1 MEGLRVVRQSQVK
14 TIGKYPRGGVFSTQ
28 GEFLLLENEFRRIV
42 VLRLDTWTEVF
53 RIVLN
58 QVASEAIW
66 YMPSKDGIILLQRDL
81 ETAELTFVLFLNWRV
96 ADPRNPK
103 CSVAP
108 AAKKPNNWRFEPQE
122 SGFHSFALGCFSPN
136 SSVVAQVHESS
147 IVIVSESM
155 ALFWDISDRPVFR
168 FILLLPPPL
177 ARPTFAFLGDRLA
190 IVTQGTLL
198 ILQTVAGAA
207 TVLTEPFSPGSKC
220 FELRETLVPHF
231 GVTQDNVNANSLFI
245 VRYLPDRPV
254 TVQILYEWRPPG
266 DPRALAFIPPANTL
280 LILTSLG
287 VFACR
292 VGSGDPGAPNYL
304 PEQLSF
310 FQGATRIDFN
320 RDFLILADASNL
332 SIFPNPEKSG
342 LQFGDSFEV
351 LEKVT
356 YRNILFVATNVE
368 FCVVVTGAPG
378 DRGHQKADDEA
389 AIYVLKFDDVGALAR
404 RLSGAADLSAK
415 RAGLRLKTPSDR
427 DFADQVYTIGLH
439 LLTSPAE
446 LANGISYLAR
456 AFNAGVPEAQRAT
469 ILAEVLRQRP
479 TARRAFIREA
489 AFRGDELDDALM
501 RAVLALPPREAIR
514 KLIQAK
520 RFDRAADFGD
530 IPEAALFRAIAAAL
544 AGDHAAAR
552 ALFAAVAPALLLK
565 LLDEELL
572 CAVSEDLSP
581 QTLIAIGRPEL
592 ANSQWS
598 AEERHAAFHFAGG
611 RLEAALDIAAQNLAA
626 DWHFA
631 EWPARPTLVD
641 WVDGSAM
648 LQFAAG
654 CFTAHAVG
662 RAVPDAFRN
671 LADACSL
678 AKERRFAE
686 ALSKVRETVYPFDF
700 LRCFAHGPADWA
712 AVIGQVDDPD
722 VRRCAIHFL
731 IASSPKKAY
740 KAVLS
745 RLSIP
750 GLKEIAD
757 ELRATD
763 DALLALT
770 AAAVG
775 IK

>member
-1 MEGLRVVRQSQVK
+1 MEGLKVVRQSQVK

-58 QVASEAIW
+58 QVAYDAIW

-81 ETAELTFVLFLNWRV
+81 ETAELTFILFLNWRV

-122 SGFHSFALGCFSPN
+122 AGFHSFALGCFTPN
-136 SSVVAQVHESS
+136 SSVVAQVHDNA

-155 ALFWDISDRPVFR
+155 ALFWDISDRPVLR

-177 ARPTFAFLGDRLA
+177 VRPIFAFLGDRLA
-190 IVTQGTLL
+190 IITQGTLL
-198 ILQTVAGAA
+198 ILQTVAGA
-207 TVLTEPFSPGSKC
+207 TVLTDPFTPGSKC
-220 FELRETLVPHF
+220 FELHETLVPHF

-245 VRYLPDRPV
+245 VRHLPDRPV
-254 TVQILYEWRPPG
+254 NIQILYEWRPPG
-266 DPRALAFIPPANTL
+266 DPRALSFIPPVNTL

-292 VGSGDPGAPNYL
+292 VGSGDPGFPNYL
-304 PEQLSF
+304 PDQLSS

-320 RDFLILADASNL
+320 RDFLILAVSSNL

-356 YRNILFVATNVE
+356 YKNILFIATNVE
-368 FCVVVTGAPG
+368 FCVVVTGSPNEQK
-378 DRGHQKADDEA
+378 GHQKADEEA
-389 AIYVLKFDDVGALAR
+389 AIYVLKFEDVNALAR
-404 RLSGAADLSAK
+404 RLSSAADLSAK

-439 LLTSPAE
+439 LLKSPGE
-446 LANGISYLAR
+446 LANAISYLTK
-456 AFNAGVPEAQRAT
+456 AFNSGIPEAQRAT

-479 TARRAFIREA
+479 TAKRSFIREA
-489 AFRGDELDDALM
+489 VFRGDELDDALM
-501 RAVLALPPREAIR
+501 RAILALPPAQAIR

-520 RFDRAADFGD
+520 RFDQGGDFGD
-530 IPEAALFRAIAAAL
+530 VPEAALFRAIAASRG
-544 AGDHAAAR
+544 GDHAAAR
-552 ALFAAVAPALLLK
+552 PLFASVSPNLLK
-565 LLDEELL
+565 LLDDELL
-572 CAVSEDLSP
+572 SAVSDDLSP

-592 ANSQWS
+592 ANSQWTM
-598 AEERHAAFHFAGG
+598 EERQAAFHFAGG
-611 RLEAALDIAAQNLAA
+611 RLEAALEIAAENLRAE
-626 DWHFA
+626 WHFS
-631 EWPARPTLVD
+631 EWPVRPKLVD

-654 CFTAHAVG
+654 CFTAYNVG
-662 RAVPDAFRN
+662 RAVPDAFRH

-678 AKERRFAE
+678 AKEGRFGE
-686 ALSKVRETVYPFDF
+686 ALAQVRESVYPFDF
-700 LRCFAHGPADWA
+700 LRCFAHGPAGWA
-712 AVIGQVDDPD
+712 AVIGQVEDPD
-722 VRRCAIHFL
+722 LRRCAIHFL
-731 IASSPKKAY
+731 IASSPKKVY
-740 KAVLS
+740 KAVLP

-750 GLKEIAD
+750 GLSEIAD

-763 DALLALT
+763 DELLALT